1 VPAGDVDG
9 QRGVHLVGLLLS
21 LFRVGD
27 GVRAGRGGIGIGV
40 EAGGR
45 GRGGRVGA
53 VGCEGVRGA
62 CDEGAVLGAS
72 HGVESRQSGTAGA
85 QPTSRSRSRWLAVA
99 CASVALSH
107 CLGPREPPG
116 TLASPAPACSR
127 PIASNYPSI
136 SIFITRH
143 GRRLTAPTPDAVGR
157 DVGRRTPQPA
167 TLLSLHGNVTH
178 LTHCSRP
185 T

>member
-1 VPAGDVDG
+1 
-9 QRGVHLVGLLLS
+9 VGLLLS

-107 CLGPREPPG
+107 RLGPREPPG

-127 PIASNYPSI
+127 PVASNYPDEGEPVSN
-136 SIFITRH
+136 FITRH
-143 GRRLTAPTPDAVGR
+143 GRRLSAQTPDGMGWDGTLDAGR
-157 DVGRRTPQPA
+157 PRQPLSSPSTA
-167 TLLSLHGNVTH
+167 T
-178 LTHCSRP
+178 
-185 T
+185 